1 MRRAKLKDVIAMMGH
16 HHVRIG
22 LMSGAAVASLGAAL
36 CTDSTIHRVVPDVQA
51 IIIDWAVPWI
61 HGASGEMSMNWT
73 LCALGTCAATIT
85 VAIGSL
91 FPDIDSRNSRLGRH
105 VHLPLRHR
113 GWTHTDWL
121 LILVLALS
129 FVDPTGLSVW
139 FFVGLLSHDVTDE
152 LSVAGRV
159 HFYPLTK
166 HKVITPSSDESIV
179 VSCRYQGLYTT
190 GSDSTSEKVVYR
202 VLMVSC
208 AIVIALSVWWMTR

>member
-22 LMSGAAVASLGAAL
+22 LMSGAVVASVGAAL

-61 HGASGEMSMNWT
+61 HGASGGMSMNWA

-139 FFVGLLSHDVTDE
+139 FFVGLFSHDVTDE

-159 HFYPLTK
+159 RFYPLTK
-166 HKVITPSSDESIV
+166 YKVISSSSGESIV
-179 VSCRYQGLYTT
+179 VSRRYRGLYTT

-202 VLMVSC
+202 VLMVAC
-208 AIVIALSVWWMTR
+208 AIVTALSAWRLTH